1 MIAEAG
7 GKHAQKAVLYIY
19 TYCSYK
25 CSKMYKRN
33 CIVKSCNYTNNYE
46 DDIQYSLQI
55 PLIGNTA
62 LVQAIT
68 ALCTP

>member
-7 GKHAQKAVLYIY
+7 GKHAQKAALYIY
-19 TYCSYK
+19 TYCRYK
-25 CSKMYKRN
+25 CSKMYNRN

-46 DDIQYSLQI
+46 EHIQYSLQI

-62 LVQAIT
+62 LVQAI
-68 ALCTP
+68 AASCTS